1 MKIYRMRTIVEA
13 IYLIKAQDPDTAVV
27 PYTIRM
33 LAKTK
38 QIRSCYTGTKLLINF
53 DDLLE
58 LIGDDDQDSEKELI
72 DSD

>member
-13 IYLIKAQDPDTAVV
+13 IDLIKAQDPDTAVV

-38 QIRSCYTGTKLLINF
+38 QIRSFYTGKKLIINF